1 VTRPPEG
8 WPSPAPA
15 GTESGLQAGSS
26 IPFDSVAGVSPRAK
40 LLLIGLA
47 VAVVAGG
54 LWVVTAAR
62 PSDQPGNVIEVSG
75 SMPTLEGMSLD
86 GGRVSP
92 SLYRGK
98 VVVVNFWASWCGP
111 CRQEQPGLQALW
123 EGYQGDAEVQLLGIN
138 FRDDQAAAREYVRE
152 FAVTYPSVTDDGPVA
167 DAFGIPY
174 LPATVIVDRSGEM
187 RYRLLG
193 AQPEERVRDYI
204 IGLLDSG

>member
-1 VTRPPEG
+1 
-8 WPSPAPA
+8 
-15 GTESGLQAGSS
+15 
-26 IPFDSVAGVSPRAK
+26 VAAVSPRTK
-40 LLLIGLA
+40 LLLIGLV

-54 LWVVTAAR
+54 LWLVTATR

-75 SMPTLEGMSLD
+75 RMPALDGASLD
-86 GGRVSP
+86 GGRVTP

-111 CRQEQPGLQALW
+111 CRQEQPGLQALG
-123 EGYQGDAEVQLLGIN
+123 ESYGDQGQVTLLGVN
-138 FRDDQAAAREYVRE
+138 FRDDRAAAREYLRE
-152 FAVTYPSVTDDGPVA
+152 FGVTYPSVTDDGPVA

-193 AQPEERVRDYI
+193 AQPEPRVRQYVEE
-204 IGLLDSG
+204 LLAA